1 MTPEAIQSII
11 NAMPDGK
18 RKRACIILADS
29 EYHMPTFWRKIKAGE
44 YGQAAA
50 LAVRGVENHVITD
63 TLADMIWEGGA

>member
-29 EYHMPTFWRKIKAGE
+29 EFHIQTFWRRISSGQ
-44 YGQAAA
+44 YGLAASW
-50 LAVRGVENHVITD
+50 AVRGTRDNVIAI